1 VRPANVLHLY
11 RVRLRARALQEA
23 LAVVGIAAGVALLLA
38 SQIAASSLSSSVSSL
53 NAGIVGNAKLQLSA
67 RSAQGFPESLLA
79 QVRAIP
85 GVRVAA
91 PLLEVGA
98 QASGPR
104 GSASVQLVGAD
115 PSLAQL
121 DGALVR
127 KTNLTPF
134 AGIEAVV
141 LPSPVAQQIGVTKF
155 GGTVTFKIAGHT
167 AEAGL
172 YTQLHAKQIG
182 QLAASPIAVA
192 PLAVAQEMA
201 GYGRTLSRILVEPA
215 PGRTASVRAALVRL
229 AAGRLD
235 VQPATFEQQLFSRAA
250 EATNQS
256 TDLFAAISALVGFL
270 FAFNAV
276 LLTVPQRR
284 RLIADLRRDG
294 YTPGAVIAVLMF
306 DAVLL
311 GLVACAVGLLLGD
324 ELSIHLFHATPGYLS
339 SAFAIGAARVVS
351 TQSIEVAIAGGMIA
365 ACVAVLSPL
374 RDILSRDPLAAITPR
389 QGSSHA
395 QVGLIAAGGL
405 AMLGATVAILLAAPA
420 QAVLGMVT
428 LTLALLA
435 LLALPL
441 AASIAAVRRLAPMI
455 VSAVPHVAT
464 MELRSSGSRALAIAA
479 TGAIAVFGSV
489 AIEGAHGD
497 LLHGLDEAA
506 QETNAITDLWVAP
519 AGSYNRLFTA
529 PFTPTALA
537 TLRRLPGVREARI
550 YRGGLLNIG
559 DRRVWVIAPPPDATP
574 LLPGSQLLEG
584 DAAPASAR
592 VRRGGWAVLSQAIA
606 SQLHLHIG
614 QAFTLPAPD
623 PIRLR
628 LAALSTNIGW
638 APGAVLMNA
647 TDYARAQGSSY
658 ASAYNLLL
666 APGASTARVEAEV
679 RSALGSGS
687 GLAVQSAAARA
698 AGLRAVS
705 RQGLTRLSQIATL
718 ILVAAVLAMAAAMGA
733 MVWQRR
739 PRLAKLKLEGFSPAE
754 LWRTVLLESAILLG
768 VGCLSGAL
776 AGLLGQQLLDRAL
789 SHVINYPVVPSVAL
803 LPALASLAIVTAAA
817 VTIVSAPGWL
827 ASRVPAG
834 LALQD

>member
-67 RSAQGFPESLLA
+67 RSAQGFPESLLT

-121 DGALVR
+121 NGALVR

-155 GGTVTFKIAGHT
+155 GGTVTFKIAGHS

-201 GYGRTLSRILVEPA
+201 GYGRTLSRILVDAA
-215 PGRTASVRAALVRL
+215 PGRTASVRAALVHL

-311 GLVACAVGLLLGD
+311 GLLACAVGLLLGD

-351 TQSIEVAIAGGMIA
+351 AQSIEVAIAGGMIA

-389 QGSSHA
+389 QGGSSA
-395 QVGLIAAGGL
+395 QVGLIAAFGV

-441 AASIAAVRRLAPMI
+441 AAGIAAVRRLAPMI

-464 MELRSSGSRALAIAA
+464 MELRASGSRALAIAA

-529 PFTPTALA
+529 PFAPGELA
-537 TLRRLPGVREARI
+537 TLQRLPGVREARI

-559 DRRVWVIAPPPDATP
+559 DRRVWVIAPPPDAAP

-584 DAAPASAR
+584 STALATAR
-592 VRRGGWAVLSQAIA
+592 VRSGGWAVLSQAIA
-606 SQLHLHIG
+606 SQLHLRIG

-647 TDYARAQGSSY
+647 TDYARAQGSDY

-666 APGASTARVEAEV
+666 APAASTARVEAEV

-687 GLAVQSAAARA
+687 GLAVQRAAARA

-718 ILVAAVLAMAAAMGA
+718 ILIAAVLAMAAAMGA

-803 LPALASLAIVTAAA
+803 LPALVSLGLVTAAA
-817 VTIVSAPGWL
+817 VAIVSAPGWL